1 MKDKSTIIILD
12 IVLVVIA
19 IALAIFLVVVNEDKK
34 NKKQDTINFVTEEV
48 NVQID
53 DSLMKEYSSDKLG
66 VKLKYYNEFEKVSE
80 VTENSMYINAGM
92 FRNGGNEGVNILIGN
107 VSKFTI
113 FEDYMYSNI
122 DAIISSNDLKK
133 EDITVVKDNV
143 KMGGLS
149 AYKIRY
155 KVDGVN
161 IYQMA
166 TIKDGKEY
174 IVTYSAEDIYY
185 DKQRAENM
193 FSTFEFI

>member
-12 IVLVVIA
+12 IVLIVIA
-19 IALAIFLVVVNEDKK
+19 IALAIFLVVVNAD
-34 NKKQDTINFVTEEV
+34 KKQDSINFATEEIST
-48 NVQID
+48 QID

-80 VTENSMYINAGM
+80 VTENSMYTNAGM
-92 FRNGGNEGVNILIGN
+92 FRNGGNDGVNILIGN
-107 VSKFTI
+107 LSKDI
-113 FEDYMYSNI
+113 SFEEYMYSNI
-122 DAIISSNDLKK
+122 DAVISTNNLKN
-133 EDITVVKDNV
+133 EDITVIKNNV
-143 KMGGLS
+143 KMGGIE

-155 KVDGVN
+155 KIDGVN

-166 TIKDGKEY
+166 TIKEGKEY
-174 IVTYSAEDIYY
+174 IFTYSAEDIYY